1 MRNSNM
7 VESQSFRKINMF
19 GIVMHIKPVL
29 KRYLIDSCIRRNDS
43 HVLFASLSNMKW
55 TLLFIVLF
63 VSPLISQDNLVE
75 RPQQRLKIM
84 IANAAFGKAVKDIDR
99 SKLEAAVTLAAA
111 LSSKLYLL
119 PGSALDSAARVLKS
133 KGIEPTAIMIAKELS
148 ADEILFFNIN
158 QLEKILRVG
167 VTSVSADS
175 AQLKKEGEGW
185 AAIRYLYKEDDR
197 QLTDPALLSAVQR
210 AFADMYN
217 DSLMY
222 DKAEGSFRVFPA
234 EPTVIG
240 AIDFINDD
248 DLPLWEMFEAKEVYS
263 FDAIETIFSEA
274 IKIPFLVTYDMETRD
289 SVYAKF
295 GLYIVENFNAPSSL
309 ELEILEK
316 INVKYYITGN
326 LKRVDGGSFV
336 ELFFCE
342 LYKGKLN
349 ILRSAE
355 GILTKDS
362 MDEMRKLLKKLSDKL
377 FLNDQEE
384 K

>member
-1 MRNSNM
+1 MKNLIMKKSQKAKNMIAPCLSRN
-7 VESQSFRKINMF
+7 INLLL
-19 GIVMHIKPVL
+19 IKNS
-29 KRYLIDSCIRRNDS
+29 IDSCIRWNDKPC
-43 HVLFASLSNMKW
+43 LFARLSIMKW
-55 TLLFIVLF
+55 VFLIFLLVIN
-63 VSPLISQDNLVE
+63 PLIAQENFVE
-75 RPQQRLKIM
+75 QPHERKKIM
-84 IANAAFGKAVKDIDR
+84 IANAAFGEAVKDIDR

-167 VTSVSADS
+167 ITSVTADS
-175 AQLKKEGEGW
+175 AQSKKEGEGW

-222 DKAEGSFRVFPA
+222 DKAEGSFRVLPA

-248 DLPLWEMFEAKEVYS
+248 DLPLWEIFEAKEVYS

-274 IKIPFLVTYDMETRD
+274 IKSPVLVIYDMETRD

-326 LKRVDGGSFV
+326 LKRVDGGVFV

-355 GILTKDS
+355 GILTEDS
-362 MDEMRKLLKKLSDKL
+362 MDEMRKLFIKLSDKL
-377 FLNDQEE
+377 FLPDKEE